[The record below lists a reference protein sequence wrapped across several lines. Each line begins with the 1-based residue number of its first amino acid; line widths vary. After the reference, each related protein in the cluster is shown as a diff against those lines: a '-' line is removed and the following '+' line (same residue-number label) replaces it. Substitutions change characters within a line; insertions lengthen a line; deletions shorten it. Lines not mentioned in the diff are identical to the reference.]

1 MFEEWIVLQKK
12 IVPSIDDEALLNDDI
27 IIVSERNA
35 SYILDFLIIKF
46 DSAVKS
52 RRLKACLI

>member
-46 DSAVKS
+46 KD
-52 RRLKACLI
+52 LIIRENFDFIRI

>member
-1 MFEEWIVLQKK
+1 LFEEWIVLQKK

-46 DSAVKS
+46 KD
-52 RRLKACLI
+52 LIIRENFDFIRI